1 MARFARVVLTGFPY
15 HLTRRGNRRDDVFF
29 TEERE

>member
-1 MARFARVVLTGFPY
+1 MARFARVVLTDLPY
-15 HLTRRGNRRDDVFF
+15 HLTHRGNRRDDVFF